1 MAKNKF
7 NHTKKISY
15 LDGERLKRA
24 IIAGSKIVAKMQE
37 KLNAINVFP
46 VADGDTG
53 TNMTITMSNIS
64 DDISTRTEKSIS
76 QLSSHLA
83 EAALMGAQGNSGVIL
98 AQFFHGFAESV
109 KGKIKLTTSAF
120 ATAVQ
125 HAKTSA
131 YQALSDPKEG
141 TILTVISDWASDI
154 ERNSKKTEDF
164 ATLLKNGLY
173 RAKQSLAETPQKLN
187 VLKKAGVVDAGAQ
200 GFVHLLE
207 GIVHFIER
215 GKINQLYQ
223 QITHTKAVNPAIAH
237 QAEKLRFRFC
247 IECLVTA
254 SEIDFQKIKN
264 ALFQLGDSLIVAGGG
279 TRAKI
284 HIHTNTPDEVFTIL
298 RKFGNVSSQKMDD
311 MLLQHTQKHS
321 KQKVGKIAIVT
332 DSSCD
337 LPADFIEENHVHI
350 IPLKIIF
357 GNQVFLDKVDITPEE
372 FYQKLVSA
380 AEHPK
385 TSQPTI
391 ADIRKTFENMTP
403 YFEKIISIHLPRVV
417 SGTLQSIETAARSF
431 NEDKIICV
439 DGKNISGAL
448 GLVIMEAVTAIKEN
462 KNVDQVLERVHQAIQ
477 NIHIFIS
484 LPTIKYLVKG
494 GRISKPRGFI
504 GKLLRLCPIVS
515 FDKDGRVFL
524 AAKAFGE
531 KASMK
536 RTLKMLSESAKK
548 YQRVRF
554 IIAHANAPEKAAFFV
569 HNLSAFFPNSGEIP
583 IVEAA
588 PVLGVH
594 AGPGTVGAGFLGYSD

>member
-1 MAKNKF
+1 M
-7 NHTKKISY
+7 KKS
-15 LDGERLKRA
+15 LSKR
-24 IIAGSKIVAKMQE
+24 
-37 KLNAINVFP
+37 
-46 VADGDTG
+46 
-53 TNMTITMSNIS
+53 
-64 DDISTRTEKSIS
+64 
-76 QLSSHLA
+76 
-83 EAALMGAQGNSGVIL
+83 
-98 AQFFHGFAESV
+98 
-109 KGKIKLTTSAF
+109 
-120 ATAVQ
+120 
-125 HAKTSA
+125 
-131 YQALSDPKEG
+131 
-141 TILTVISDWASDI
+141 
-154 ERNSKKTEDF
+154 
-164 ATLLKNGLY
+164 
-173 RAKQSLAETPQKLN
+173 
-187 VLKKAGVVDAGAQ
+187 
-200 GFVHLLE
+200 
-207 GIVHFIER
+207 
-215 GKINQLYQ
+215 
-223 QITHTKAVNPAIAH
+223 
-237 QAEKLRFRFC
+237 
-247 IECLVTA
+247 
-254 SEIDFQKIKN
+254 
-264 ALFQLGDSLIVAGGG
+264 GDSLIVAGGG
-279 TRAKI
+279 SRAKI
-284 HIHTNTPDEVFTIL
+284 HLHTNTPDAVFSVL
-298 RKFGNVSSQKMDD
+298 RAFGEISATKVDD
-311 MLLQHTQKHS
+311 MQFQHTQTRS
-321 KQKVGKIAIVT
+321 EQPVGKIAIVT

-337 LPADFIEENHVHI
+337 LPAGFIEENHVHI
-350 IPLKIIF
+350 IPLKIII

-391 ADIRKTFENMTP
+391 ADIRKTFENVTP

-417 SGTLQSIETAARSF
+417 SGTLQSIETTARSF
-431 NEDKIICV
+431 KEGKIICI

-531 KASMK
+531 MASMK

-554 IIAHANAPEKAAFFV
+554 IVAHANAPEKAAFFV
-569 HNLSAFFPNSGEIP
+569 HNLSALFPNSGEIP